1 VFTSNVIAL
10 LTPPRRLSPD
20 EVTDLMAVVVDALDV
35 TTSEPDIS
43 AAVEDGGKVR
53 FTVSMSVD
61 ASDEYQAR
69 ARGSAALRDAFTAAG
84 IVVAPAREPSSDLS
98 LLQAV

>member
-1 VFTSNVIAL
+1 MYTFNVIAV
-10 LTPPRRLSPD
+10 LTPPHRLSPD
-20 EVTDLMAVVVDALDV
+20 QITDLVAAVIDSLDV
-35 TTSEPDIS
+35 TTAGPDIS
-43 AAVEDGGKVR
+43 AAVEESGSVR

-61 ASDEYQAR
+61 AAGEYQAR

-84 IVVAPAREPSSDLS
+84 IVVGPAREPTSDLS

>member
-1 VFTSNVIAL
+1 MYTFHVIAVL
-10 LTPPRRLSPD
+10 APPHRLSAD
-20 EVTDLMAVVVDALDV
+20 EVTDLMAAVIDALDV
-35 TTSEPDIS
+35 TTAEPDIS
-43 AAVEDGGKVR
+43 TSMEDNGNVR

-61 ASDEYQAR
+61 AADEYQAR

-84 IVVAPAREPSSDLS
+84 IAVEPAREPTSDLR